1 MNLTTILDMANASHP
16 HRIALGTLSEGVDYF
31 TLSEQASRGGR
42 VLDDLGAGT
51 VVFVGTNGPALPLLT
66 FSAAWAGIPI
76 APLNYRLP
84 DNQLLALVR
93 RLDRP
98 LVIAEDSYMS
108 TFAGTEINILSASD
122 FAARLSAAEPMAVPA
137 EVDEE
142 AVAVVLFTSGTTS
155 DPKGVLLKH
164 ANLISYVL
172 QTVDLGSAEATDA
185 ALVSTPP
192 YHIAGMG
199 TILSN
204 VYAGRRMVHLS
215 DFSPASWLDLV
226 RAERISS
233 AMVVPTMLARIVD
246 HLDGSPSN
254 TPRLRSIAYGGARM
268 PMPVLERALTTFPEA
283 GFVNAYGLTE
293 TSSTIALLGPEDH
306 RASLA
311 SDDPAV
317 RARLTS
323 VGRTVPGIDVQIRD
337 EGHAPAAPGASGL
350 LWVRGAQ
357 VSGQYLEQGSVLD
370 GEGWF
375 PTNDQAHLDEAGYLF
390 IEGRADDTIIRGGEN
405 IAPAEVEDAILAH
418 PEVADVA
425 VVGLPDDE
433 WGERITAAVIRVSGS
448 RLSAEEVQAWARK
461 QVRGS
466 RTPDDVVFVDDL
478 PRTTTGKVIRRHLV
492 ADLVPTPAATAGV
505 Q

>member
-16 HRIALGTLSEGVDYF
+16 DRNALGSWYDGTTYLE
-31 TLSEQASRGGR
+31 LREKAAHGGR
-42 VLDDLGAGT
+42 VLSDLDAGT
-51 VVFVGTNGPALPLLT
+51 VVFVGINGPILPILT

-84 DNQLLALVR
+84 GDQLIALVR

-98 LVIAEDSYMS
+98 VVIADDDYLA
-108 TFAGTEINILSASD
+108 TFADSETTAMSVDEFTSRVATADPS
-122 FAARLSAAEPMAVPA
+122 VTPA
-137 EVDEE
+137 EVDED

-155 DPKGVLLKH
+155 EPKGVLLKH
-164 ANLISYVL
+164 SNLVSYVL
-172 QTVDLGSAEATDA
+172 QTVDLGSADATDA
-185 ALVSTPP
+185 ALISTPP

-199 TILSN
+199 TILTN
-204 VYAGRRMVHLS
+204 VYAGRRMVYLS
-215 DFSPASWLDLV
+215 DFSPVAWLDLV

-246 HLDGSPSN
+246 HLDGALAD
-254 TPRLRSIAYGGARM
+254 TPDLRSVAYGGARM
-268 PMPVLERALTTFPEA
+268 PLPVLERALTSFPPT

-306 RASLA
+306 RAAVA
-311 SDDPAV
+311 SDNPTV
-317 RARLTS
+317 RARLAS
-323 VGRTVPGIDVQIRD
+323 VGLPVPGIEVLIRND
-337 EGHAPAAPGASGL
+337 DGSPAAPGATGL

-357 VSGQYLEQGSVLD
+357 VSGRYLEQGSVLD
-370 GEGWF
+370 DDGWF
-375 PTNDQAHLDEAGYLF
+375 PTNDRARLDEAGYLF

-405 IAPAEVEDAILAH
+405 IAPAEVEDAVLAH
-418 PEVADVA
+418 PEVSDVA

-433 WGERITAAVIRVSGS
+433 WGERITAAVVRVAGS
-448 RLSAEEVQAWARK
+448 ELTAEEVRIWAR
-461 QVRGS
+461 QRVRGS

-478 PRTTTGKVIRRHLV
+478 PRTPTGKVVRRHLITE
-492 ADLVPTPAATAGV
+492 LTAASATTVGA

>member
-1 MNLTTILDMANASHP
+1 MNLTMILDMADVSHP
-16 HRIALGTLSEGVDYF
+16 DRIALGTRDEGTDYR
-31 TLSEQASRGGR
+31 TLKEQAGRGAR
-42 VLDDLGAGT
+42 ILHDLDAGT
-51 VVFVGTNGPALPLLT
+51 VVFLGTNGPVLPLLA

-84 DNQLLALVR
+84 GDQLLTLVR

-98 LVIAEDSYMS
+98 VVVAEDGYLP
-108 TFAGTEINILSASD
+108 TFTGTGVTALSVHD
-122 FAARLSAAEPMAVPA
+122 FTSRLAAADPQSATA

-155 DPKGVLLKH
+155 EPKGVLLKH
-164 ANLISYVL
+164 SNLISYVL

-199 TILSN
+199 TILTN
-204 VYAGRRMVHLS
+204 VYAGRRMVYLA
-215 DFSPASWLDLV
+215 DFSPASWLELV
-226 RAERISS
+226 RTERISS

-246 HLDGSPSN
+246 HLGGSPAH
-254 TPRLRSIAYGGARM
+254 TPDLRSVAYGGARM
-268 PMPVLERALTTFPEA
+268 PLPVLERALTAFPDT

-293 TSSTIALLGPEDH
+293 TSSTIALLGPDDH
-306 RASLA
+306 RAA
-311 SDDPAV
+311 VADDDPAV

-323 VGRTVPGIDVQIRD
+323 VGRPVPGIEVLIRD
-337 EGHAPAAPGASGL
+337 EDGGPVAPGATGL

-357 VSGQYLEQGSVLD
+357 VSGQYLGQGSVLD
-370 GEGWF
+370 AEGWF
-375 PTNDQAHLDEAGYLF
+375 PTNDRARLDDAGYLF

-405 IAPAEVEDAILAH
+405 IAPAEVEDAVLSH
-418 PEVADVA
+418 PEVSDVA

-433 WGERITAAVIRVSGS
+433 WGERITAAVIRVPGS
-448 RLSAEEVQAWARK
+448 RLSAEEVRTWARQ

-478 PRTTTGKVIRRHLV
+478 PRTPTGKVVRRHLV
-492 ADLVPTPAATAGV
+492 AELTATAAEIR
-505 Q
+505 

>member
-1 MNLTTILDMANASHP
+1 MNLTTILDMATASHP
-16 HRIALGTLSEGVDYF
+16 DRNALGSWYDGTTYLELREHAAHGS
-31 TLSEQASRGGR
+31 R
-42 VLDDLGAGT
+42 VLTDLDAGT
-51 VVFVGTNGPALPLLT
+51 VVFVGTNGPILPVLA

-84 DNQLLALVR
+84 GDQLVALVR
-93 RLDRP
+93 RLERP
-98 LVIAEDSYMS
+98 VVVADDDYLH
-108 TFAGTEINILSASD
+108 TFAGSGITAMSVDEFTS
-122 FAARLSAAEPMAVPA
+122 RLRAAEPSPAPA
-137 EVDEE
+137 EVGED

-155 DPKGVLLKH
+155 APKGVLLQH
-164 ANLISYVL
+164 SHLISYVL
-172 QTVDLGSAEATDA
+172 QTVDLGSAQETDA

-199 TILSN
+199 TILTN
-204 VYAGRRMVHLS
+204 IYAGRRMVYLA
-215 DFSPASWLDLV
+215 DFSPAAWLDLV

-246 HLDGSPSN
+246 HLDGAPAD
-254 TPRLRSIAYGGARM
+254 TPDLRSVAYGGARM
-268 PMPVLERALTTFPEA
+268 PLPVLERALTAFPHT

-293 TSSTIALLGPEDH
+293 TSSTIALLGPDDH
-306 RASLA
+306 RAAMA

-317 RARLTS
+317 RARLVS
-323 VGRTVPGIDVQIRD
+323 AGRPVPGIEVLIRTED
-337 EGHAPAAPGASGL
+337 GVPVAPGETGL

-357 VSGQYLEQGSVLD
+357 VSGRYLEKGSVLD
-370 GEGWF
+370 EDGWF
-375 PTNDQAHLDEAGYLF
+375 PTNDRARLDEAGYLF

-405 IAPAEVEDAILAH
+405 IAPAEVEDAVLTH

-433 WGERITAAVIRVSGS
+433 WGERITAAVVRVAGS
-448 RLSAEEVQAWARK
+448 ELTADDVRTWARQ

-478 PRTTTGKVIRRHLV
+478 PRTPTGKVVRRHLIDELT
-492 ADLVPTPAATAGV
+492 ATTAVPEAV
-505 Q
+505 R